1 MDHDSTDHPE
11 PPRKARP
18 GSQPD
23 LPPQDLIA
31 ADVDPATSAAEEDD
45 EARLPEAAE
54 EAAETI
60 AEGPLAV
67 GHAAIENAVRLAPTS
82 PGVYRML
89 SAARDVL
96 YVGKAKNV
104 RKRLASY
111 ARVNAPL
118 PARILRMIAATVTV
132 AAIMRRIR
140 AGSGALTRAYEES
153 RLRTFFALPTYS
165 TSLPA
170 LSMR

>member
-11 PPRKARP
+11 PPRKARR

-23 LPPQDLIA
+23 LPPQDLNA

-54 EAAETI
+54 DAGEEAAEAI

-89 SAARDVL
+89 TPPVTCSMSAR
-96 YVGKAKNV
+96 
-104 RKRLASY
+104 RK
-111 ARVNAPL
+111 
-118 PARILRMIAATVTV
+118 
-132 AAIMRRIR
+132 
-140 AGSGALTRAYEES
+140 
-153 RLRTFFALPTYS
+153 
-165 TSLPA
+165 TSA
-170 LSMR
+170 

>member
-1 MDHDSTDHPE
+1 MDRDSTDHPE
-11 PPRKARP
+11 PPRKTRR

-45 EARLPEAAE
+45 EA
-54 EAAETI
+54 TV
-60 AEGPLAV
+60 EGPLAV
-67 GHAAIENAVRLAPTS
+67 GHAAIADAVRLAPTS

-89 SAARDVL
+89 NAASDVL

-118 PARILRMIAATVTV
+118 PARILRMIAATMTV
-132 AAIMRRIR
+132 EIV
-140 AGSGALTRAYEES
+140 
-153 RLRTFFALPTYS
+153 S
-165 TSLPA
+165 TTT
-170 LSMR
+170 